1 MSKWKLPPSTGHM
14 DLPTGIYFQNM
25 TYAEYEERLK
35 KDDIILVPVG
45 STENHGPHA
54 PLGEDTF
61 LVTRMCE
68 LVAEKTGCTVAQ
80 PIWYGSHPYHHLG
93 MPGTVMVDEDVLI
106 ATIRSVMAGFWN
118 AGFRKQIF
126 LNGHGQEW
134 VIPTALHQF
143 TKKYQVPGIYLNVNY
158 WYSIT
163 PQRLMDKEHGGPFD
177 TAFVHADECETSYS
191 LALFPELIHMDKA
204 VDTKAR
210 GYLPPRH
217 IDKSGGVYRRPIFWY
232 AQAMAGP
239 LEVVATPQGVVGSAT
254 LAKAEKA
261 IMGLEEILDYL
272 VELHDDVL
280 RRFPPGELPP
290 WEEVSQLPKEEI
302 DALVRGPLKGGRHIY
317 TVTYPP

>member
-1 MSKWKLPPSTGHM
+1 
-14 DLPTGIYFQNM
+14 M

-35 KDDIILVPVG
+35 KDDIILIPVG

-61 LVTRMCE
+61 LVTRICE

-93 MPGTVMVDEDVLI
+93 MPGTVMVDEEVLT
-106 ATIRSVMAGFWN
+106 ATIRSLMAGFWN

-143 TKKYQVPGIYLNVNY
+143 AKKYQVPGIYLNVNW

-163 PQRLMDKEHGGPFD
+163 PQKLMDKEHGGPFE
-177 TAFVHADECETSYS
+177 TTFVHADECETSYS
-191 LALFPELIHMDKA
+191 LALFPEMIHMEKA
-204 VDTKAR
+204 VDTKRR
-210 GYLPPRH
+210 GYLPPKH
-217 IDKSGGVYRRPIFWY
+217 IDTSGCVYRKPIFWY

-239 LEVVATPQGVVGSAT
+239 LEVVATPEGVVGSAT

-261 IMGLEEILDYL
+261 KMGLEELLDYL

-280 RRFPPGELPP
+280 KKFPPGELPP
-290 WEEVSQLPKEEI
+290 SEEVSQLPKDVI
-302 DALVRGPLKGGRHIY
+302 DALVKGPTKGGRHIY
-317 TVTYPP
+317 TVAYPP